1 MSAGGLHE
9 GGNPA
14 SQHRWGG
21 LSGMDGHRVTTADD
35 HTLTLLPNPG
45 LQEAPVC
52 LDLVPD

>member
-1 MSAGGLHE
+1 MSTGGLHA

-14 SQHRWGG
+14 SRHRRGG

-35 HTLTLLPNPG
+35 HTLTRLPNPG

-52 LDLVPD
+52 LGLVPD